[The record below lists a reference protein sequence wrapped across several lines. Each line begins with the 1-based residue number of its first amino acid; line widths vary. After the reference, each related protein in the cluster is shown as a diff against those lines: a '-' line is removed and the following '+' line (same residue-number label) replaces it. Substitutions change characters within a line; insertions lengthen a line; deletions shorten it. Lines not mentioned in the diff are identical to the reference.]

1 VIKKFSCKN
10 QAAAGF
16 QQFLVSSE
24 ISILHPKLS
33 FLFKKIND
41 LISKMMDVDDKILYS
56 EAFQIIDISFKSGI
70 HLLLPELLDDDL

>member
-10 QAAAGF
+10 QAASGF

-33 FLFKKIND
+33 FFLKINN
-41 LISKMMDVDDKILYS
+41 LISKMMNVDDKIFYS
-56 EAFQIIDISFKSGI
+56 EAFQIIDISFQKGNSFTFAKALG
-70 HLLLPELLDDDL
+70 